1 MSGRGRRPRHPRQR
15 TSPTVVRTHLAVITG
30 VSNGGDTVSVHH
42 EIELVKASLLYAD
55 TIEVLS
61 LGNQIVREVNKFAAG
76 DANNMWALLG
86 ALDDETLRH
95 LGPNLDVDTFR
106 QVLPLLAADPA
117 ALRAFASLDPEMAQ
131 LSELADILDQSKEMA
146 NSSMVEMRQVTE
158 QMRVDSGVAEL
169 ETVLDQKLV
178 RFNENVT
185 IGEDT
190 DAVIASFI
198 DELKRY
204 LQDPTRF
211 VLLDAT
217 MASLARSLIDEGH
230 VRLPERAVSNASEA
244 VLGTGILARLPAFTT
259 APLDEVVDLRRDL
272 DEPLGRY
279 RRKVSRL
286 RSELRTGPFDQHI
299 EAEVDA
305 LWRNEVDPA
314 IVEIRQAMADH
325 GLVREILRSL
335 SGNVSDF
342 VKGVGLPA
350 GVTVSPP
357 TCLTSAQLLL
367 PVLPAPRPLLLPSP
381 RPCATVRREGLRR
394 EPTTSTT
401 STKSTANSNLEAGPL
416 AKRMTPRLRVLWSRL
431 TYGSVFGQGLLR
443 TRSAGSGWSRF
454 GRYAAATGG
463 EVHFAELYHPR

>member
-1 MSGRGRRPRHPRQR
+1 M
-15 TSPTVVRTHLAVITG
+15 VRTHLAVITG

-76 DANNMWALLG
+76 DANNMWELLG

-131 LSELADILDQSKEMA
+131 LSELADMLDQSKEMA

-204 LQDPTRF
+204 LQDPTKF

-335 SGNVSDF
+335 SGNISDF

-350 GVTVSPP
+350 GVTVF
-357 TCLTSAQLLL
+357 SANMLDL
-367 PVLPAPRPLLLPSP
+367 
-381 RPCATVRREGLRR
+381 
-394 EPTTSTT
+394 
-401 STKSTANSNLEAGPL
+401 STAVTASLAG
-416 AKRMTPRLRVLWSRL
+416 T
-431 TYGSVFGQGLLR
+431 
-443 TRSAGSGWSRF
+443 
-454 GRYAAATGG
+454 AAAAPTVAEAVRNRQEGRAAARANDLYYLY
-463 EVHFAELYHPR
+463 EVNRQLQP